1 MPSLAVTGVC
11 KQRQYADAD
20 TSLITSALRVCA
32 RLRVPDPNTLFPML
46 KVKTQPP
53 SLWYSES
60 SILRVIVSETQAVK
74 YRNFRHDNLHNI
86 TSLEPSRRYCQARN
100 IP

>member
-1 MPSLAVTGVC
+1 MPSIAVTGVC

-20 TSLITSALRVCA
+20 TSLITSALRARA
-32 RLRVPDPNTLFPML
+32 RLRVPDPNTLFPRL

-60 SILRVIVSETQAVK
+60 SILRVIVSKTQAVK
-74 YRNFRHDNLHNI
+74 YCNFRHDNLHNI
-86 TSLEPSRRYCQARN
+86 TSLEPSRRYLQSEDPR
-100 IP
+100 